1 MKWYIGQKVVY
12 VGHSN
17 PEFHNQ
23 IWEVRQIRRS
33 CCRIQLDIGLPKY
46 RTNLMCVDCNRIELT
61 DIFWKNEYVVRPLE
75 DNFAEEVL
83 EKALKEGIK
92 LADEFKINEKV

>member
-12 VGHSN
+12 VGKEN
-17 PEFHNQ
+17 PEFHNK
-23 IWEVRQIRRS
+23 IWEVRQIRKG
-33 CCRIQLDIGLPKY
+33 CCYIQLDIGLPSRWIGSQCAY
-46 RTNLMCVDCNRIELT
+46 CGRIEDT
-61 DIFWKNEYVVRPLE
+61 NIVWKNENVIRPLE

-92 LADEFKINEKV
+92 LADELPRKV